1 MLEGKIESVRI
12 GTPKPLAYRSKFV
25 QSAIFKEEVLYPI
38 QVFLTNLAGDAQADT
53 LHHGGPDKAVC
64 AYAAENYAFF
74 TDKIGQVFPH
84 GSFGENLTISGL
96 RENAIMIG
104 DIFSIG
110 ECTLQVSQPREPCYK
125 IAARHNI
132 AQLPVWIKQT
142 GYTGYY
148 FRVLKEGILQAGDS
162 ALLKERGAG
171 CITVAEANAIMYSN
185 DVTSEQISQLLNE
198 KALSASWRKQLTKKL
213 ASHA

>member
-38 QVFLTNLAGDAQADT
+38 QVFHTNLAGDVQADT

-64 AYAAENYAFF
+64 AYAAESYAFF

-96 RENAIMIG
+96 REDAIMIG

-148 FRVLKEGILQAGDS
+148 FRVLKEGILQTGDS
-162 ALLKERGAG
+162 AILKERGAG
-171 CITVAEANAIMYSN
+171 GITVAEANAIMYSN

-213 ASHA
+213 ACHA

>member
-38 QVFLTNLAGDAQADT
+38 QVFLTNLAGDVQADT

-64 AYAAENYAFF
+64 AYAAESYAFF
-74 TDKIGQVFPH
+74 TDKIGQFFPH

-96 RENAIMIG
+96 REDAIMIG

-162 ALLKERGAG
+162 AILKERGAG
-171 CITVAEANAIMYSN
+171 GITVAEANTIMYSN

>member
-38 QVFLTNLAGDAQADT
+38 QVFLTNLAGDVQADT

-74 TDKIGQVFPH
+74 TEKIGQVFPH

-96 RENAIMIG
+96 REDAIMIG

-110 ECTLQVSQPREPCYK
+110 GCTLQVSQPREPCYK

-162 ALLKERGAG
+162 AILKERGAG
-171 CITVAEANAIMYSN
+171 GITVAEANAIMYSN

-213 ASHA
+213 KSHA

>member
-1 MLEGKIESVRI
+1 MPEGKIESVRI

-38 QVFLTNLAGDAQADT
+38 QVFLTNLAGDVQADT

-74 TDKIGQVFPH
+74 TEKIGQVFPH

-96 RENAIMIG
+96 REDTIMIG

-110 ECTLQVSQPREPCYK
+110 GCTLQVSQPREPCYK

-162 ALLKERGAG
+162 AILKERGAG
-171 CITVAEANAIMYSN
+171 GITVAEANAIMYSN

>member
-38 QVFLTNLAGDAQADT
+38 QVFLTNLAGDVQADT

-74 TDKIGQVFPH
+74 TEKIGQVFPH

-96 RENAIMIG
+96 REDAIMIG

-110 ECTLQVSQPREPCYK
+110 GCTLQVSQPREPCYK

-148 FRVLKEGILQAGDS
+148 FRVLKEGILQTGDS
-162 ALLKERGAG
+162 AILKERGAG
-171 CITVAEANAIMYSN
+171 GITVAEANAIMYSN

>member
-25 QSAIFKEEVLYPI
+25 QSAIFKEEVLYPTH
-38 QVFLTNLAGDAQADT
+38 VFLTNLAGDVQADT

-96 RENAIMIG
+96 REDAIMIG

-162 ALLKERGAG
+162 VILKERGAG
-171 CITVAEANAIMYSN
+171 GITVAEANAIMYSN

>member
-38 QVFLTNLAGDAQADT
+38 QVFLTNLAGDVQADT

-96 RENAIMIG
+96 REDAIMIG

-162 ALLKERGAG
+162 AILKERGAG
-171 CITVAEANAIMYSN
+171 GITVAEANAIMYSN

>member
-38 QVFLTNLAGDAQADT
+38 QVFLTNLEGDVQADT

-74 TDKIGQVFPH
+74 TEKIGQVFPH

-96 RENAIMIG
+96 REDAIMIG

-110 ECTLQVSQPREPCYK
+110 GCTLQVSQPREPCYK

-148 FRVLKEGILQAGDS
+148 FRVLKEGILQTGDS
-162 ALLKERGAG
+162 AILKERGAG
-171 CITVAEANAIMYSN
+171 GITVAEANAIMYSN